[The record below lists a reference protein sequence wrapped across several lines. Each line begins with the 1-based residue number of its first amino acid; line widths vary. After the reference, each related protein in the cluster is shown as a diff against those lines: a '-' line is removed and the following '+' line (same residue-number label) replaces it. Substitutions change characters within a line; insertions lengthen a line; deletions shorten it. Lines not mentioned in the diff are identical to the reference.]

1 MVSLD
6 RIRLTGL
13 TFFLLSKL
21 IRLPSRKIKLML
33 FTDLPLNPNLLKGIE
48 DLGFTTP
55 TPVQEAAILQLI
67 IENRDLIGLAQTG
80 TGKTAAFGL
89 PMIQRIDIK
98 NKSVQGLVI
107 APTRELCVQIS
118 KDFKSFSKYMK
129 GLSIATI
136 YGGASMD
143 KQSREIKSGAQ
154 IVVATPG
161 RLMDMIRR
169 RMIKINKVSYAV
181 LDEADEMLNMG
192 FKEEID
198 GILEHT
204 PDEKLTWLFSATMPK
219 EVAKISKSYMNDPIE
234 ITVGSKNVGAE
245 NIEHIYYNVP
255 ERERY
260 NAVKRI
266 LDFHPKIYGLI
277 FCRTR
282 RTTQDIA
289 DKLLKEGYNA
299 APLHGDLS
307 QMQRDKAM
315 EKFRDKTLQILV
327 ATDVAARG
335 IDVNDITHVI
345 NFHLPDEVESY
356 THRSGRTARAGKKGV
371 SIAIVSNKDQNKIQQ
386 IERKIQIKFKTANLP
401 TGKEICEQQLVGYV
415 DKIKNVKINDEI
427 TELFPSIN
435 DSFTDLSKEEIIKR
449 MISIEFNQL
458 LRYYEKSRDI
468 SNSKIG
474 NKPRSNNEDHQRFFI
489 NLGQNKGLNKGGLLR
504 LICSN
509 TNLSSK
515 SVGAI
520 DLYNEFSFFEVE
532 KSLSDEILTGLK
544 DKEYDD
550 NSFVVEIATQDG
562 GGKRKRDRS
571 RGSDRNR
578 DRNRNRNN
586 SRGGG
591 GNRRRR

>member
-1 MVSLD
+1 
-6 RIRLTGL
+6 
-13 TFFLLSKL
+13 
-21 IRLPSRKIKLML
+21 ML
-33 FTDLPLNPNLLKGIE
+33 FNDLPLNPNLLKGIE
-48 DLGFTTP
+48 DLGFTSP
-55 TPVQEAAILQLI
+55 TPVQEAAILRLI
-67 IENRDLIGLAQTG
+67 IEDRDLIGLAQTG

-89 PMIQRIDIK
+89 PMIHRIDIK

-107 APTRELCVQIS
+107 APTRELCVQIA
-118 KDFKSFSKYMK
+118 KDFKAFSKYMK
-129 GLSIATI
+129 GLSVATI

-192 FKEEID
+192 FKEDID

-219 EVAKISKSYMNDPIE
+219 EVAKISKSYMKDPIE

-245 NIEHIYYNVP
+245 NIEHLYYNVP

-266 LDFHPKIYGLI
+266 LDFHPNIYGLI

-335 IDVNDITHVI
+335 IDVNDISHVI
-345 NFHLPDEVESY
+345 NYHLPDEVESY

-371 SIAIVSNKDQNKIQQ
+371 SIAIVSNRDQNKIKQ
-386 IERKIQIKFKTANLP
+386 IEKKIQIKFETANLP

-427 TELFPSIN
+427 NDLIPTIN
-435 DSFTDLSKEEIIKR
+435 EQFDGLSKEDIIKR

-458 LRYYEKSRDI
+458 LNYYEKSRDI
-468 SNSKIG
+468 SSTQIG
-474 NKPRSNNEDHQRFFI
+474 KSGRSNSEDHERFFI
-489 NLGQNKGLNKGGLLR
+489 NLGHNKGLNKGGLLR

-509 TNLSSK
+509 TNLPSK
-515 SVGAI
+515 AVGAI

-532 KSLSDEILTGLK
+532 KSLTDKILTGLK
-544 DKEYDD
+544 DKKYDE
-550 NSFVVEIATQDG
+550 NSFVVEIASKDG
-562 GGKRKRDRS
+562 SGRKRSRS

-578 DRNRNRNN
+578 NRNRNRNS
-586 SRGGG
+586 SRSGG

>member
-1 MVSLD
+1 
-6 RIRLTGL
+6 
-13 TFFLLSKL
+13 
-21 IRLPSRKIKLML
+21 ML
-33 FTDLPLNPNLLKGIE
+33 FNDLPLNPNLLKGIE
-48 DLGFTTP
+48 DLGFTSP
-55 TPVQEAAILQLI
+55 TPVQEAAILRLI
-67 IENRDLIGLAQTG
+67 IEDRDLIGLAQTG

-89 PMIQRIDIK
+89 PMIHRIDIK

-107 APTRELCVQIS
+107 APTRELCVQIA
-118 KDFKSFSKYMK
+118 KDFKAFSKHIK
-129 GLSIATI
+129 GLSVATI

-192 FKEEID
+192 FKEDID

-219 EVAKISKSYMNDPIE
+219 EVAKISKSYMKDPIE

-245 NIEHIYYNVP
+245 NIEHLYYNVP

-266 LDFHPKIYGLI
+266 LDFHPNIYGLI

-335 IDVNDITHVI
+335 IDVNDISHVI
-345 NFHLPDEVESY
+345 NYHLPDEVESY

-371 SIAIVSNKDQNKIQQ
+371 SIAIVSNRDQNKIKQ
-386 IERKIQIKFKTANLP
+386 IEKKIQIKFETANLP

-427 TELFPSIN
+427 NDLIPTIN
-435 DSFTDLSKEEIIKR
+435 EQFDGLSKEDIIQR

-458 LRYYEKSRDI
+458 LNYYEKSRDI
-468 SNSKIG
+468 SSTQIG
-474 NKPRSNNEDHQRFFI
+474 KSGRSNSEDHERFFI
-489 NLGQNKGLNKGGLLR
+489 NLGHNKGLNKGGLLR

-509 TNLSSK
+509 TNLPSK
-515 SVGAI
+515 AVGAI

-532 KSLSDEILTGLK
+532 KSLTDKILTGLK
-544 DKEYDD
+544 DKEYDE
-550 NSFVVEIATQDG
+550 NSFVVEIASKDG
-562 GGKRKRDRS
+562 SGRKRSRS

-578 DRNRNRNN
+578 NRNRNRNS
-586 SRGGG
+586 SRSGG

>member
-1 MVSLD
+1 
-6 RIRLTGL
+6 
-13 TFFLLSKL
+13 
-21 IRLPSRKIKLML
+21 
-33 FTDLPLNPNLLKGIE
+33 
-48 DLGFTTP
+48 
-55 TPVQEAAILQLI
+55 
-67 IENRDLIGLAQTG
+67 
-80 TGKTAAFGL
+80 
-89 PMIQRIDIK
+89 
-98 NKSVQGLVI
+98 
-107 APTRELCVQIS
+107 
-118 KDFKSFSKYMK
+118 MK
-129 GLSIATI
+129 GLSVATI

-192 FKEEID
+192 FKEDID

-266 LDFHPKIYGLI
+266 LDFHPDIYGLI

-282 RTTQDIA
+282 RATQEIA

-307 QMQRDKAM
+307 QIQRDKAM

-335 IDVNDITHVI
+335 IDVNNITHVI

-371 SIAIVSNKDQNKIQQ
+371 SIAIVSNKDQNKIKQ
-386 IERKIQIKFKTANLP
+386 IERKIQTKFKTANLP
-401 TGKEICEQQLVGYV
+401 SGKEICEQQLVGYV
-415 DKIKNVKINDEI
+415 DKIKNVKINDEVN
-427 TELFPSIN
+427 ELLPPIYE
-435 DSFTDLSKEEIIKR
+435 SFNDLSKEDIIKR

-458 LRYYEKSRDI
+458 LNYYENSRDI
-468 SNSKIG
+468 SSSKIERNG
-474 NKPRSNNEDHQRFFI
+474 RSNNDDHERFFI
-489 NLGQNKGLNKGGLLR
+489 NLGHNKGLNKGGLLR

-509 TNLSSK
+509 TDLPSQA
-515 SVGAI
+515 VGAI
-520 DLYNEFSFFEVE
+520 DLYNDFSFFEVE
-532 KSLSDEILTGLK
+532 KSLSEKILSGLK

-550 NSFVVEIATQDG
+550 NSFVVEIAAKDAG
-562 GGKRKRDRS
+562 GGKRKRDNRS

-578 DRNRNRNN
+578 DRNRNRNS
-586 SRGGG
+586 SRSGGG

>member
-1 MVSLD
+1 
-6 RIRLTGL
+6 
-13 TFFLLSKL
+13 
-21 IRLPSRKIKLML
+21 ML

-48 DLGFTTP
+48 DLGFTSP
-55 TPVQEAAILQLI
+55 TPVQEASILQLI
-67 IENRDLIGLAQTG
+67 IEDRDLIGLAQTG

-89 PMIQRIDIK
+89 PMIHRIDIN

-107 APTRELCVQIS
+107 APTRELCVQIA
-118 KDFKSFSKYMK
+118 KDFKAFSKHMK
-129 GLSIATI
+129 GLSVATI

-192 FKEEID
+192 FKEDID

-266 LDFHPKIYGLI
+266 LDFHPDIYGLI

-282 RTTQDIA
+282 RATQEVA

-307 QMQRDKAM
+307 QIQRDKAM

-335 IDVNDITHVI
+335 IDVNNITHVI

-371 SIAIVSNKDQNKIQQ
+371 SIAIVSNKDQNKIKQ
-386 IERKIQIKFKTANLP
+386 IERKIQTKFKTANLP
-401 TGKEICEQQLVGYV
+401 SGKEICEQQLVGYV
-415 DKIKNVKINDEI
+415 DKIKNVKINDEVN
-427 TELFPSIN
+427 ELLPPIYE
-435 DSFTDLSKEEIIKR
+435 SFNDLSKEDIIKR

-458 LRYYEKSRDI
+458 LNYYENSRDI
-468 SNSKIG
+468 SSSKIERNG
-474 NKPRSNNEDHQRFFI
+474 RSNNDDHERFFI
-489 NLGQNKGLNKGGLLR
+489 NLGHNKGLNKGGLLR

-509 TNLSSK
+509 TDLPSQA
-515 SVGAI
+515 VGAI
-520 DLYNEFSFFEVE
+520 DLYNDFSFFEVE
-532 KSLSDEILTGLK
+532 KSLSEKILSGLK

-550 NSFVVEIATQDG
+550 NSFVVEIAAKDAG
-562 GGKRKRDRS
+562 GGKRKRDNRS

-578 DRNRNRNN
+578 DRNRNRNS
-586 SRGGG
+586 SRSGGG

>member
-1 MVSLD
+1 
-6 RIRLTGL
+6 
-13 TFFLLSKL
+13 
-21 IRLPSRKIKLML
+21 ML
-33 FTDLPLNPNLLKGIE
+33 FNDLPLNPNLLKGIE
-48 DLGFTTP
+48 DLGFTSP
-55 TPVQEAAILQLI
+55 TPVQEAAILRLI
-67 IENRDLIGLAQTG
+67 IEDRDLIGLAQTG

-89 PMIQRIDIK
+89 PMIHRIDIK

-107 APTRELCVQIS
+107 APTRELCVQIA
-118 KDFKSFSKYMK
+118 KDFKAFSKHMK
-129 GLSIATI
+129 GLSVATI

-192 FKEEID
+192 FKEDID

-219 EVAKISKSYMNDPIE
+219 EVAKISKSYMKDPIE
-234 ITVGSKNVGAE
+234 VTVGSKNVGAE
-245 NIEHIYYNVP
+245 NIEHLYYNVP

-266 LDFHPKIYGLI
+266 LDFHPNIYGLI

-335 IDVNDITHVI
+335 IDVNDISHVI
-345 NFHLPDEVESY
+345 NYHLPDEVESY

-371 SIAIVSNKDQNKIQQ
+371 SIAIVSNRDQNKIKQ
-386 IERKIQIKFKTANLP
+386 IEKKIQIKFETANLP

-427 TELFPSIN
+427 NDLIPTIN
-435 DSFTDLSKEEIIKR
+435 EQFDGLSKEDIIKR

-458 LRYYEKSRDI
+458 LNYYEKSRDI
-468 SNSKIG
+468 SSTQIG
-474 NKPRSNNEDHQRFFI
+474 KSERSNSEDHERFFI
-489 NLGQNKGLNKGGLLR
+489 NLGHNKGLNKGGLLR

-509 TNLSSK
+509 TNLPSK
-515 SVGAI
+515 AVGAI

-532 KSLSDEILTGLK
+532 KSLTDKILTGLK
-544 DKEYDD
+544 DKEYDE
-550 NSFVVEIATQDG
+550 NSFVVEIASKDG
-562 GGKRKRDRS
+562 SGRKRSRS

-578 DRNRNRNN
+578 NRNRNRNS
-586 SRGGG
+586 SRSGG

>member
-1 MVSLD
+1 
-6 RIRLTGL
+6 
-13 TFFLLSKL
+13 
-21 IRLPSRKIKLML
+21 ML
-33 FTDLPLNPNLLKGIE
+33 FNDLPLNPNLLKGIE
-48 DLGFTTP
+48 DLGFTSP
-55 TPVQEAAILQLI
+55 TPVQEAAILRLI
-67 IENRDLIGLAQTG
+67 IEDRDLIGLAQTG

-89 PMIQRIDIK
+89 PMIHRIDIK

-107 APTRELCVQIS
+107 APTRELCVQIA
-118 KDFKSFSKYMK
+118 KDFKAFSKHMK
-129 GLSIATI
+129 GLSVATI

-192 FKEEID
+192 FKEDID

-245 NIEHIYYNVP
+245 NIEHLYYNVP

-266 LDFHPKIYGLI
+266 LDFHPNIYGLI

-335 IDVNDITHVI
+335 IDVNDISHVI
-345 NFHLPDEVESY
+345 NYHLPDEVESY

-371 SIAIVSNKDQNKIQQ
+371 SIAIVSNKDQNKIKQ
-386 IERKIQIKFKTANLP
+386 IEKKIQIKFETANLP

-427 TELFPSIN
+427 NDLIPTIN
-435 DSFTDLSKEEIIKR
+435 EQFDDLSKEDIIKR

-458 LRYYEKSRDI
+458 LNYYEKSRDI
-468 SNSKIG
+468 SSTQIG
-474 NKPRSNNEDHQRFFI
+474 KSGRSNSEDHERFFI
-489 NLGQNKGLNKGGLLR
+489 NLGHNKGLNKGGLLR

-509 TNLSSK
+509 TNLPSK
-515 SVGAI
+515 AVGAI

-532 KSLSDEILTGLK
+532 KSLTDKILTGLK
-544 DKEYDD
+544 DKEYDE
-550 NSFVVEIATQDG
+550 NSFVVEIASKDG
-562 GGKRKRDRS
+562 GGRKRSRS

-578 DRNRNRNN
+578 DRNRNRNS
-586 SRGGG
+586 SRSGG